1 MLKKLRNFS
10 KGKLAAV
17 LVAIIIIP
25 FVFWGMGS
33 VFSGGNTN
41 SIAKINNQNVST
53 KDFMNFLNKSKIQ
66 PELIKENIDNNLIE
80 QLMTQLIS
88 IKLIDIEVENL
99 KVKISDNDLAFK
111 IKNQETFQDENKK
124 FSRVKYEK
132 FLLENNLTVTDF
144 EKSIKDNELKK
155 KLFSYIG
162 GGIKTPY
169 FLTNKNYKNET
180 KKINVLYFDLTNIY
194 KKEQEFTE
202 NEILSYINNN
212 KDKFKNELITLSY
225 LKITPDIITDQK
237 EFNES
242 FFAIIDEI
250 ENLILNGKKLEEIA
264 KMYSLTTKNVE
275 RYDNSGSENFLKEI
289 YNKKNEEKIQL
300 IDKNDYFLLYEIK
313 EIIKVLPDTKDE
325 NFIKKVKKDIYENN
339 KYELHKKLLTK
350 IQTNKFTDQDFKEIT
365 DGYDSSKKTV
375 NGINDFSKFNSESV
389 NLLYSLPKNSFLLLV
404 DNSNNIYL
412 SKINEIYEK
421 NLDKFDKNLSNY
433 LKKSKDKVKNNL
445 FSSYDFLLNEK
456 YKIKINQKTLERIKN
471 YFR

>member
-180 KKINVLYFDLTNIY
+180 KKINVLYFDLKNIY

>member
-1 MLKKLRNFS
+1 MLNKLRNFS

-17 LVAIIIIP
+17 LVAIIIVP

-41 SIAKINNQNVST
+41 SIAKINNHNVST
-53 KDFMNFLNKSKIQ
+53 KDFMNFINKSKIKS
-66 PELIKENIDNNLIE
+66 ELIRENLDNNVLE
-80 QLMTQLIS
+80 QLLTQLIS
-88 IKLIDIEVENL
+88 IKLIDIEINNL
-99 KVKISDNDLAFK
+99 KVKISDKDLAFK
-111 IKNQETFQDENKK
+111 IKNQEVFQDENSN

-144 EKSIKDNELKK
+144 EQNIKDNEMKK
-155 KLFSYIG
+155 KLFGYING
-162 GGIKTPY
+162 GVKSPY
-169 FLTNKNYKNET
+169 FLANKNYKNET
-180 KKINVLYFDLTNIY
+180 KKINVLYFDLKNIY

>member
-180 KKINVLYFDLTNIY
+180 KKINVLYFDLKNIY

-264 KMYSLTTKNVE
+264 KMYSLTTTNIE